1 MMPSLLSCNSTA
13 NFKVT
18 FGRTS
23 WARSTTSCRAKEASR
38 VILSC
43 QPCSPL
49 IIMKPS
55 KQSPGGLLPSEKLF
69 AFLDD
74 IFIVAAPERL
84 AILHRQVETALWD
97 HARIRI
103 NQGKTPDV
111 ESCRCIPRWLRAH
124 CGGREECKSTGGGVG
139 GDQSLPTSEQGIRVL
154 GTPFG
159 HCHHVQA
166 EVRITNE
173 EHSTLLCRILALQ
186 CAWLLLLFC
195 APARA
200 NYLLRV
206 LPPSQSESRQ
216 CTIPR
221 CGIAFASCWTSAHH
235 RCWTEP
241 GCLWPTE
248 GWVCGAQ

>member
-1 MMPSLLSCNSTA
+1 MPALFALSHH
-13 NFKVT
+13 
-18 FGRTS
+18 
-23 WARSTTSCRAKEASR
+23 EALQAVSR
-38 VILSC
+38 
-43 QPCSPL
+43 
-49 IIMKPS
+49 
-55 KQSPGGLLPSEKLF
+55 GLLPSEKLF

-111 ESCRCIPRWLRAH
+111 ESCRCVPRWLRAH
-124 CGGREECKSTGGGVG
+124 CGGREECKSTSGGVG

-159 HCHHVQA
+159 HCDHVQA

-206 LPPSQSESRQ
+206 LPPSQSESFATVHDSSVWNCLRQ
-216 CTIPR
+216 LLDICTP
-221 CGIAFASCWTSAHH
+221 
-235 RCWTEP
+235 
-241 GCLWPTE
+241 
-248 GWVCGAQ
+248 